1 MSLLRVN
8 SLGGGSGGA
17 YIQRPLG
24 LWVAAGGH
32 ERVIGPPGGDDR
44 GYASVDPSSWMV
56 SIQCL
61 SCMLIFHSTCICAP
75 ARLVQ
80 TFVPRHAVTFCHTHT
95 HTCVLLSYHT
105 TFSFWPIPSIR
116 LLLAFFLSLHSYQAG
131 AHSAAYNMQYQDYWP
146 KLNRPAGC
154 RLAPGMHA

>member
-95 HTCVLLSYHT
+95 HVCYSPT
-105 TFSFWPIPSIR
+105 TQH
-116 LLLAFFLSLHSYQAG
+116 FLSGPSPLSDFCSHFSCHFIRIKQEHTVQHITCNIRTTG
-131 AHSAAYNMQYQDYWP
+131 KN
-146 KLNRPAGC
+146 
-154 RLAPGMHA
+154 

>member
-95 HTCVLLSYHT
+95 HMCATLLPHN
-105 TFSFWPIPSIR
+105 I
-116 LLLAFFLSLHSYQAG
+116 FFLAHPLYQT
-131 AHSAAYNMQYQDYWP
+131 SARIFPVTSFVSSRSTQ
-146 KLNRPAGC
+146 C
-154 RLAPGMHA
+154 SI